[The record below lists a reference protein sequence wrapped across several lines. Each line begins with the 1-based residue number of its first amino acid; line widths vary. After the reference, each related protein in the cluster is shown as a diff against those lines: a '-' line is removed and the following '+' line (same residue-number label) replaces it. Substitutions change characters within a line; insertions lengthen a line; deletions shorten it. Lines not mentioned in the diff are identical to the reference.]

1 MKYFAIIAAAV
12 LISCQAD
19 RSADMIA
26 ADRTNIE
33 TTIHN
38 LYVSIK
44 QAYSRGGVD
53 TDSLLNAYYDPD
65 AYYVTPWGTTE
76 TLDSTKSRLKAAIG
90 HVSDY
95 EFSIESL
102 SIKSYGQ
109 GASAFF
115 VLRQD
120 YKVNGKERSEYLP
133 TTAILERRG
142 NAWKIVLLHRS
153 ADPETWRQWF
163 GPSPGT

>member
-133 TTAILERRG
+133 TTAILERR
-142 NAWKIVLLHRS
+142 A
-153 ADPETWRQWF
+153 E
-163 GPSPGT
+163 

>member
-1 MKYFAIIAAAV
+1 MKFLVVIAAAL

-33 TTIHN
+33 TTIQN

-53 TDSLLNAYYDPD
+53 TDSLLDAYYDPD

-76 TLDSTKSRLKAAIG
+76 TLDSTKSRLRAAIG

-115 VLRQD
+115 ILRQD
-120 YKVNGKERSEYLP
+120 YKVDGKERSEYLP
-133 TTAILERRG
+133 TTAILEPRG
-142 NAWKIVLLHRS
+142 DVWKIVLLHRS
-153 ADPETWRQWF
+153 ADPETWRQWL
-163 GPSPGT
+163 GPNLGK